1 MTLCLWKYL
10 IMKKIWDIIE
20 SFISTYFDVEIE
32 EIKGEGV
39 PYINSTRTGDLYII
53 IKVVIPTKLDKKQ
66 KELFNELSKTN
77 LDDNNDF
84 INKFKKI
91 FRR

>member
-1 MTLCLWKYL
+1 M
-10 IMKKIWDIIE
+10 
-20 SFISTYFDVEIE
+20 
-32 EIKGEGV
+32 
-39 PYINSTRTGDLYII
+39 YIV

-66 KELFNELSKTN
+66 RELFNELSKTN

-84 INKFKKI
+84 ITKFRKF